1 MKKILALTTFL
12 IIILSSISKV
22 YSIEA
27 DVFVQ
32 STVNRASEALSSGS
46 SKAQKIEKL
55 KIFCAF
61 QNIQDSLRGY
71 KKINLTYS
79 NQVVATTF

>member
-1 MKKILALTTFL
+1 MILFL
-12 IIILSSISKV
+12 ERATYKMHLKSYPFEVILGNT
-22 YSIEA
+22 
-27 DVFVQ
+27 
-32 STVNRASEALSSGS
+32 STLN
-46 SKAQKIEKL
+46 KKIEKL

>member
-1 MKKILALTTFL
+1 MHLKSYPFEVILGNT
-12 IIILSSISKV
+12 
-22 YSIEA
+22 
-27 DVFVQ
+27 
-32 STVNRASEALSSGS
+32 STLN
-46 SKAQKIEKL
+46 KKIEKL